1 MINILQMH
9 QIKIP
14 LSPKCESKISNTN
27 LYDVEFEDE
36 SHMKCKRCGEDDEV
50 ELMVATVNGEPRYLC
65 QKCGEM
71 N

>member
-1 MINILQMH
+1 
-9 QIKIP
+9 
-14 LSPKCESKISNTN
+14 
-27 LYDVEFEDE
+27 
-36 SHMKCKRCGEDDEV
+36 MKCKRCGEDDEV